1 MGSQRGYNPSD
12 SMYLAA
18 SGFFYF
24 FKKIFEIFVRFPFQ
38 PPSVCS
44 VKADTA
50 KKEILIGVTNMKKTT
65 SKFTIAALAAALVL
79 GGGYASVNQFDA
91 SAETPSVVAAE
102 GDAVV
107 ADAAPAE
114 DAEAI
119 TTTTTSAQAEDITTT
134 TTTVAVTTEPA
145 TTTAA
150 TTTQA
155 VVTTQAATTTKAA
168 TTTAK
173 TTTKAAT
180 TSAKTTSKNGSP
192 KTGDAFPAL
201 GLTAV
206 IGAAGLVGLATRKK
220 DS

>member
-1 MGSQRGYNPSD
+1 MIKKPDISVISVF
-12 SMYLAA
+12 L
-18 SGFFYF
+18 FFQ
-24 FKKIFEIFVRFPFQ
+24 KNFEIFVRFLFR
-38 PPSVCS
+38 PPSVCN

-79 GGGYASVNQFDA
+79 GGGYASGNQFDA
-91 SAETPSVVAAE
+91 SAETPSVVVAE

-119 TTTTTSAQAEDITTT
+119 TTTTTAAQAEDTTTT
-134 TTTVAVTTEPA
+134 TTTVAATTAAPATAPATTATQAAA

-150 TTTQA
+150 A
-155 VVTTQAATTTKAA
+155 TTKAA
-168 TTTAK
+168 ATTAK
-173 TTTKAAT
+173 TTTKAVT
-180 TSAKTTSKNGSP
+180 TSNKKGSP